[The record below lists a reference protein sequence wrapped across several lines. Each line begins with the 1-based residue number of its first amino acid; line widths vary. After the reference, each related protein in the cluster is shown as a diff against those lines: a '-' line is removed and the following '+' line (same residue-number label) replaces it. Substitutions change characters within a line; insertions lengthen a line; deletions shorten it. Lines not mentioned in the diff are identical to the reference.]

1 MNNPNHTPTFNLKA
15 VVQETGLKPDTLRAW
30 ERRYGLPQPDRTSG
44 GHRLYSQ
51 RDIDIL
57 KWLVVRLEEGLNIS
71 RAVELWSTLTESGQ
85 DPLNSLEYNPGR
97 SAYAIAAAA
106 PEGEV
111 LTNLRREW
119 VSACMA
125 FDEIKAEEILNQ
137 AFALYR
143 VETVCLELLLKGL
156 AQIGVGWFEGE
167 ITVQQEHF
175 ASELAMRRLETLLTA
190 SPAPTRPGRILIGCP
205 PEEDHTFGPLL
216 LTLFLRRRGWN
227 VLYLGA
233 DVPVDRLKATI
244 NTIKPNLV
252 VLIAQQLITA
262 ANLLRMSRV
271 LTAMRV
277 PLAYGGRIFNRL
289 PELRARFPGYFL
301 GERLDEAAPNVEQWL
316 TASNA
321 LQPVTEVEPVPELCQ
336 QALENYRDKQSVIE
350 ADVWHALGE
359 AKLPPS
365 CLNDNNRFLAHSVSA
380 ALSLGDLNYLNTDVA
395 WGEKL
400 LYYYSLPPEMLGDY
414 LRIYRHAAE
423 VHLDERGKPILA
435 WLDEQIEAQEEK
447 LN

>member
-1 MNNPNHTPTFNLKA
+1 MDTKSQMPTFNLKA
-15 VVQETGLKPDTLRAW
+15 VVKETGLKPDTLRAW
-30 ERRYGLPQPDRTSG
+30 ERRYGLPQPDRSSG

-51 RDIDIL
+51 RDIDVL
-57 KWLVVRLEEGLNIS
+57 NWLVARLDEGMTIS
-71 RAVELWSTLTESGQ
+71 RAVELYQTMIESGEN
-85 DPLNSLEYNPGR
+85 PLQSSGPDSYL
-97 SAYAIAAAA
+97 SAYEIAAAA

-190 SPAPTRPGRILIGCP
+190 SPMPTRPGRILIGCP
-205 PEEDHTFGPLL
+205 PEENHTFGPLL

-233 DVPVDRLKATI
+233 NVPVDRLKTTI
-244 NTIKPNLV
+244 NTVKPDLV

-271 LTAMRV
+271 LGAMRT
-277 PLAYGGRIFNRL
+277 PLAFGGRIFNRL
-289 PELRARFPGYFL
+289 PELRARMPGYFL
-301 GERLDEAAPNVEQWL
+301 GERLDEAAPNIEQWL
-316 TASNA
+316 TSSSA
-321 LQPVTEVEPVPELCQ
+321 LQPVTEVAPIPEECR
-336 QALENYRDKQSVIE
+336 QALQIYRENQSVIE
-350 ADVWHALGE
+350 AEVWQEFGA
-359 AKLPPS
+359 ANLPPS
-365 CLNDNNRFLAHSVSA
+365 CLNDNNRFLAHSVAA

-400 LYYYSLPPEMLGDY
+400 LYYYSLPPELLGDY
-414 LRIYRHAAE
+414 LRIYRRAAE
-423 VHLDERGKPILA
+423 AHLDERGKPILD
-435 WLDEQIEAQEEK
+435 WLDDQIKARDES
-447 LN
+447 